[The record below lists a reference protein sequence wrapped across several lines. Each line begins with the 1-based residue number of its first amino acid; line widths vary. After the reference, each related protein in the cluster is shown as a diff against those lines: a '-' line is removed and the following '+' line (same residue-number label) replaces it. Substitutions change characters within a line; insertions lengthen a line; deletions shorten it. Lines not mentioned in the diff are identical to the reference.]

1 MKAFHDPPSMVS
13 ERLIMFVILDG
24 HFLLRLAGSLF
35 QLHASLFHEEWS
47 GLQSLDSFTLI
58 QLDE

>member
-58 QLDE
+58 